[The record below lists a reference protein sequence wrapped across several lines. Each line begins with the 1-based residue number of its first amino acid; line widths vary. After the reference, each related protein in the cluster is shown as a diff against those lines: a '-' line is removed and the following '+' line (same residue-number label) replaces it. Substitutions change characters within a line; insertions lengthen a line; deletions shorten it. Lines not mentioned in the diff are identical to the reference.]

1 MFLSFSLISLE
12 LGIIFAT
19 YQNLPAHHKLLRR
32 GCNAIPWLDLLLL
45 PVVRFLEPEGFN
57 WFPKWSSGKLAIL
70 IYSISCT
77 FTLFFISS
85 NLRMILIAK
94 KYEKPMITEED
105 VLNRG
110 KGVYIMWELG
120 EFK

>member
-1 MFLSFSLISLE
+1 
-12 LGIIFAT
+12 
-19 YQNLPAHHKLLRR
+19 
-32 GCNAIPWLDLLLL
+32 
-45 PVVRFLEPEGFN
+45 
-57 WFPKWSSGKLAIL
+57 
-70 IYSISCT
+70 
-77 FTLFFISS
+77 
-85 NLRMILIAK
+85 MILIAK